1 LLVGACANSHGQG
14 MSQLQ
19 MSNQSP
25 AKRHF
30 GTVLMRLSF
39 VAIVTRARKRGAAAY
54 HGRVGLNNDGPRSD
68 RHPVAASGS

>member
-1 LLVGACANSHGQG
+1 LVGACANSHGQG

-30 GTVLMRLSF
+30 GTVLMRLSPSSQSLPGRESE
-39 VAIVTRARKRGAAAY
+39 VPQTITPKSGSTMTARGAPA
-54 HGRVGLNNDGPRSD
+54 
-68 RHPVAASGS
+68 VAGAE